1 LLRLKIF
8 TGDIS
13 AFVLKENISGN
24 IMAGVDLSVFKKKQQ
39 EDPSEKSGW
48 NNIPIA

>member
-1 LLRLKIF
+1 LTLKIF

-24 IMAGVDLSVFKKKQQ
+24 MMTGADLSVVK
-39 EDPSEKSGW
+39 
-48 NNIPIA
+48 